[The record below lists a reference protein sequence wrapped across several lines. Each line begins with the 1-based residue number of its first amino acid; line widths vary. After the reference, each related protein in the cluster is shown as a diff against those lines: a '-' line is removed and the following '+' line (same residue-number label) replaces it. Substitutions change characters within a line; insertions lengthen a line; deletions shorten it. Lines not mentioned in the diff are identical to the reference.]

1 MRGSAVLVVAA
12 GLALAGSAFSLPAHA
27 GVFSAAGHA
36 KLNATSVVK
45 VSWPPWWAAKLGYDV
60 SAWRGL
66 SRQERHDFQVA
77 WWQARHA
84 EKSGN
89 SSLMNEVLA
98 KYGSGTS
105 STSGATNS
113 STPNTGS
120 TNSLLASISSTPTS
134 FASATSSVDPTK
146 RQSGGLPGSNY
157 LALQS
162 YGVTDFSGTIK
173 LSSGLMTSWLEHSTL
188 LAGFDSNGNVT
199 FEPLKAGAHIISVM
213 GGTNVQSI
221 SVGKNNAIS
230 FSLKDPS
237 QNGDFSYVLQFADG
251 STRTVSGNPI
261 FTNYLKIQ
269 GQNLVNNVTTKSFS
283 IPFSEIFAN
292 FSNPSGNTLSIA
304 GIGLKDGVSNLVIDT
319 KNQVITGTLAGGGTL
334 GRLGITVTDG
344 KSASTI
350 TKTINLLTASPT

>member
-1 MRGSAVLVVAA
+1 MRGSAVLVAAA
-12 GLALAGSAFSLPAHA
+12 GLALAGAAFSLPAHA

-66 SRQERHDFQVA
+66 SRQERHEFQVA

-89 SSLMNEVLA
+89 STLMNEVLS
-98 KYGSGTS
+98 KYGMGSS
-105 STSGATNS
+105 STTSTSTTSGS
-113 STPNTGS
+113 TGS
-120 TNSLLASISSTPTS
+120 LLSSISTTTTS
-134 FASATSSVDPTK
+134 FTNATKVADPTK
-146 RQSGGLPGSNY
+146 RQAGGLPGSNY

-173 LSSGLMTSWLEHSTL
+173 LSSKLMTSWLEHSTL

-199 FEPLKAGAHIISVM
+199 FEPLKAGAHIISAF
-213 GGTNVQSI
+213 GGTNVKSI
-221 SVGKNNAIS
+221 SVGANNAIS
-230 FSLKDPS
+230 FTLIDPS
-237 QNGDFSYVLQFADG
+237 KDGDFSYVLQFADG

-269 GQNLVNNVTTKSFS
+269 GQNLVNNVSTRSFS

-292 FSNPSGNTLSIA
+292 FSNPSGGTLSIA
-304 GIGLKDGVSNLVIDT
+304 GIGLKDGITNLVIDT
-319 KNQVITGTLAGGGTL
+319 KNQVITGNLAGGIDL
-334 GRLGITVTDG
+334 GKLGITVTDG

-350 TKTINLLTASPT
+350 TKTIALITASPT